1 MRDAENYAIMAS
13 SGVTISSFAS
23 KISQHITEYRQQDIH
38 PHRKVK
44 QKERSTKR
52 TTIKAK
58 SPMKPSI
65 EYDYKKSKYDYENSG
80 IEYSNDTLVENALL
94 DGM

>member
-1 MRDAENYAIMAS
+1 MAS

-44 QKERSTKR
+44 QKERSVKR
-52 TTIKAK
+52 TIKNK
-58 SPMKPSI
+58 SPNKPQ
-65 EYDYKKSKYDYENSG
+65 KYDYAESG
-80 IEYSNDTLVENALL
+80 IEYSNDILVENALL